1 MTATETGNK
10 YGTFAKKPA
19 RTAEYD
25 PPNLIPADAEFA
37 LFYDTETTGLP
48 LWHQPSDDPGQP
60 HLVQIGAAL
69 VHLPTRQIVDML
81 DVIVKPDG
89 WTIPDEVAAIHGIT
103 TERALAE
110 GIPEP
115 EAVGQLIALWNRA
128 QGRIGHNESFDRRMV
143 RIALK
148 RYVSA
153 EVADQW
159 KDAPFNCTCFVA
171 DGIMKM
177 AGTAKMKAAGFTKT
191 KKPKLTEAHLFFTG
205 RPLEGAHDALND
217 VHGCI
222 AVYFA
227 IQDGITTDQSAAFV
241 VPDAQPGHPDDPHGG
256 IDNL

>member
-1 MTATETGNK
+1 MTTTGNK
-10 YGTFAKKPA
+10 YGTFAKPA
-19 RTAEYD
+19 ARKAEFD

-37 LFYDTETTGLP
+37 LFYDTETNGLP
-48 LWHQPSDDPGQP
+48 LWHEPSDDPRQP

-89 WTIPDEVAAIHGIT
+89 WTIPDEVAKIHGIT

-110 GIPEP
+110 GISEY
-115 EAVGQLIALWNRA
+115 EAVGNLIGLWKRA

-153 EVADQW
+153 DVADQW
-159 KDAPFNCTCFVA
+159 KDAPFNCTCFLA
-171 DGIMKM
+171 SPLMNM
-177 AGTAKMKAAGFTKT
+177 APTERMKAAGFGGKP

-205 RPLEGAHDALND
+205 RPLDGAHNAMVD
-217 VHGCI
+217 VHGTI

-227 IQDGITTDQSAAFV
+227 ILDGITTNQFAPIKHQQV
-241 VPDAQPGHPDDPHGG
+241 
-256 IDNL
+256 